1 MRDLVKE
8 AKYRPEKLREKK
20 ERLKYDEK
28 KKVAITSAIKLMLS
42 EGKAKD
48 SSKKVCRVVMDTE
61 NLDIN

>member
-28 KKVAITSAIKLMLS
+28 KRVAINSAIKLMLS
-42 EGKAKD
+42 EGKAID
-48 SSKKVCRVVMDTE
+48 SSKKVCRVVMDTD
-61 NLDIN
+61 NLDVN